1 MLQRY
6 ASCCVALQQK
16 CLGKL
21 ALAAEL
27 ERAEVFEPWP
37 FGDIRLQIDPD
48 SQFVQVFK
56 TDVAV
61 VHTFDEMV
69 AEGGGK
75 ARPAFDLLHGSP
87 IK

>member
-1 MLQRY
+1 
-6 ASCCVALQQK
+6 
-16 CLGKL
+16 
-21 ALAAEL
+21 
-27 ERAEVFEPWP
+27 
-37 FGDIRLQIDPD
+37 
-48 SQFVQVFK
+48 
-56 TDVAV
+56 